1 MTYAD
6 DRYSQARRLLAAGHT
21 PGQVAM
27 QTGLPL
33 AAVDRLAGLPT
44 TAERLT
50 GTACAPS
57 GGQYGAGWVVSYPE
71 RPEAAVRCGWGLG
84 CARPVMAGGMC
95 AAHEGARP
103 AKGPLPLFAL
113 GGRKRRAA

>member
-1 MTYAD
+1 MSAAE
-6 DRYSQARRLLAAGHT
+6 REAHARRLLEAGHS

-27 QTGLPL
+27 VSGLTL

-50 GTACAPS
+50 GTACAPA

-84 CARPVMAGGMC
+84 CARPVVAGGMC

-113 GGRKRRAA
+113 GGEKRRAA